1 VSGLV
6 RRRAARLPAET
17 PITLSELDGIRY
29 LHFGSHW
36 IQGAMSLRRPSAM
49 VLDYVEQMMG
59 WLLLL
64 DPPAAVL
71 QLGLGAGALTRW
83 GLRGLPQTGFDVV
96 EASQAVIRVAHSHFA
111 VPEPGPRLRI
121 HHQDAARFVAGA
133 PSGQWGV
140 IQADLYDRE
149 ARGPVCD
156 SVSFYQDC
164 RRLLD
169 PAGGVLVVNLFGEHE
184 SFRRNL
190 VRLRRVFDDRLLAFP
205 PLSAGNVVV
214 MALAGP
220 PLSIAVS
227 TLMDRAAQVERRW
240 RLPALSWARTV
251 IRLADPVLPGA
262 DRRRSSAQGREDTG
276 LLIV

>member
-1 VSGLV
+1 MS
-6 RRRAARLPAET
+6 RLLPEP

-36 IQGAMSLRRPSAM
+36 IQGAMSLRRPTHL
-49 VLDYVEQMMG
+49 VLDYVERMMV

-64 DPPAAVL
+64 EAPSSVL

-83 GLRGLPQTGFDVV
+83 GLRHLPRTRFDVV

-111 VPEPGPRLRI
+111 VPAPGPRLRI
-121 HHQDAARFVAGA
+121 EYDDAARFVAAA
-133 PSGQWGV
+133 PAGYWAV
-140 IQADLYDRE
+140 IQADLYDRD

-156 SVSFYQDC
+156 SLTFYRDC

-169 PAGGVLVVNLFGEHE
+169 PAGGVLVVNLFGEHG
-184 SFRRNL
+184 SFQRNRA
-190 VRLRRVFDDRLLAFP
+190 RLHRAFDGRILAFP
-205 PLSAGNVVV
+205 PLPAGNVVV

-220 PLSIAVS
+220 PLSIPVAR
-227 TLMDRAAQVERRW
+227 LMDRAAAIERRW

-251 IRLADPVLPGA
+251 ADLAGAAHPGA
-262 DRRRSSAQGREDTG
+262 NRRRSSGQGREDGG
-276 LLIV
+276 LLLT